1 MFFEIFFA
9 VLAALV
15 VYSVI
20 AFAIFYSSA
29 FQKFMSKLIWK
40 NVNNSSI
47 AEDDEEEF

>member
-9 VLAALV
+9 VLTALV

-20 AFAIFYSSA
+20 AFVIFYSSA

-40 NVNNSSI
+40 SVANSSSI
-47 AEDDEEEF
+47 EDDEEKF

>member
-29 FQKFMSKLIWK
+29 FQKFMSKMIWK
-40 NVNNSSI
+40 SVDNSSSI
-47 AEDDEEEF
+47 ANDEEEF